1 MTVIG
6 IGLGTAFI
14 LAIFYNQ
21 PELKKHRAEYASLMA
36 NNRRVNADCKRR
48 HLEERGELTNQAIIF
63 CSQYANSIYPAYEWF
78 VCFLSTSDKPQAEEL
93 SAEDQKLLDDAIKN
107 LQSFIEDNTTH
118 YVFVEDGEPSDEE
131 LDSIEAEEEE

>member
-1 MTVIG
+1 M
-6 IGLGTAFI
+6 
-14 LAIFYNQ
+14 
-21 PELKKHRAEYASLMA
+21 
-36 NNRRVNADCKRR
+36 
-48 HLEERGELTNQAIIF
+48 
-63 CSQYANSIYPAYEWF
+63 
-78 VCFLSTSDKPQAEEL
+78 STSDKPQAEEL